1 MAPEH
6 GHEDQRPEESK
17 AVMEKNG
24 HEHSLAANVEY
35 PVGLPEARALA
46 LTCDL
51 CQHRMQT
58 VADLLLLTR

>member
-6 GHEDQRPEESK
+6 GHEDQCPEESK
-17 AVMEKNG
+17 SAMERNCDG
-24 HEHSLAANVEY
+24 QSLAANAEY
-35 PVGLPEARALA
+35 AVGLPETRALA

>member
-6 GHEDQRPEESK
+6 GHEDQCQESK
-17 AVMEKNG
+17 SAMERNC
-24 HEHSLAANVEY
+24 HEQSM
-35 PVGLPEARALA
+35 GLPEAHALA

>member
-6 GHEDQRPEESK
+6 GHEDRYPEESK
-17 AVMEKNG
+17 SAMERSC
-24 HEHSLAANVEY
+24 HEQSLAANVEQS
-35 PVGLPEARALA
+35 VGLPEVRALA

>member
-6 GHEDQRPEESK
+6 GHEDQCPEDLRS
-17 AVMEKNG
+17 AMERNC
-24 HEHSLAANVEY
+24 HEQSLAANVEQS
-35 PVGLPEARALA
+35 VGLPEAHALA

>member
-17 AVMEKNG
+17 SAMEKNC
-24 HEHSLAANVEY
+24 HEQSLAANIEY
-35 PVGLPEARALA
+35 SMGLPEARALA